1 MSMMKTKSLQILTA
15 TLAQE
20 ACISSEAAEDV
31 VEHVQELILEH
42 RGGST
47 VYPSEEAILDDFGI
61 NRGYL
66 WCFD

>member
-1 MSMMKTKSLQILTA
+1 MSMMKTKSLQILTD

-20 ACISSEAAEDV
+20 ASISYEAAEDV
-31 VEHVQELILEH
+31 IERVQELIYEH

-47 VYPSEEAILDDFGI
+47 IYPSEEAILDDFGI
-61 NRGYL
+61 NRDYL

>member
-1 MSMMKTKSLQILTA
+1 MSMMKTKSLLILTE

-20 ACISSEAAEDV
+20 ACISFEAAEDI
-31 VEHVQELILEH
+31 VEHVQELIWEH

-47 VYPSEEAILDDFGI
+47 IYPSEEAILDDFGI
-61 NRGYL
+61 NHDYL

>member
-1 MSMMKTKSLQILTA
+1 MSMMKAKSLQILTA

-20 ACISSEAAEDV
+20 ACISFEAAEDA
-31 VEHVQELILEH
+31 VEHVQELIYEY

-61 NRGYL
+61 NCEYL